1 MTAPDRGRA
10 HTTAPEAADAR
21 DHILFLCT
29 GNAARSVMAT
39 VMLRDRSDAYVVTGA
54 GTHVIEGHPMS
65 VRTRRA
71 LERHGLEDRT
81 HRSRQMWLA
90 DAASAVLVVAM
101 APEHVRW
108 VRENQP
114 TAAPRTATIKR
125 LVQLLPTA
133 HGATLRER
141 VRSLALHTIELEEW
155 EEVVDPAAGEQPV
168 FDDCADELDVLVTA
182 LLAALGTGS
191 GSDTDTDTD
200 TGDVASYQS

>member
-1 MTAPDRGRA
+1 MTVPARG
-10 HTTAPEAADAR
+10 PVDAR

-39 VMLRDRSDAYVVTGA
+39 VMFRDRSDAYRVTGA

-71 LERHGLEDRT
+71 LERHDLVDRT
-81 HRSRQMWLA
+81 HRSRQLWKE
-90 DAASAVLVVAM
+90 DATSATLVVAM

-108 VRENQP
+108 VRQNQP
-114 TAAPRTATIKR
+114 AAASRTATIKR
-125 LVQLLPTA
+125 LVQLLPSA
-133 HGATLRER
+133 RGVGLAER
-141 VRSLALHTIELEEW
+141 VRSLELDTIELEDW

-182 LLAALGTGS
+182 LAEAL
-191 GSDTDTDTD
+191 
-200 TGDVASYQS
+200 VASGYQS